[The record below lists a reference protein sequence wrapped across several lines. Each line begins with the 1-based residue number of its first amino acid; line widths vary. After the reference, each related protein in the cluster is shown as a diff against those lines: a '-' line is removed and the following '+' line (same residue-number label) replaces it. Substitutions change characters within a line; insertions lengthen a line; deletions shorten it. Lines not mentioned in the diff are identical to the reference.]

1 MAKGDFCALCG
12 EWFVK
17 EGKNY
22 NQKYCSSQCVR
33 KAKNEA
39 ANIWKRRQSMREKVS
54 VTQPKMT
61 IQAVMEI
68 ADNLSTQYG
77 RVVSYGEVQSMLYA
91 GKIDKRGCVV
101 K

>member
-1 MAKGDFCALCG
+1 MGMLANCKVCG
-12 EWFVK
+12 VEFEACHK
-17 EGKNY
+17 HHY
-22 NQKYCSSQCVR
+22 YCSSQCGR

-39 ANIWKRRQSMREKVS
+39 ANIRNRRLRMREKVS

-61 IQAVMEI
+61 IQAVMDI
-68 ADNLSTQYG
+68 ADNLSKQYG

>member
-1 MAKGDFCALCG
+1 MGMLANCKVCG
-12 EWFVK
+12 AEFEACHK
-17 EGKNY
+17 HHY
-22 NQKYCSSQCVR
+22 YCSSQCGR

-39 ANIWKRRQSMREKVS
+39 ANIRNRRLRMRDKVS

-68 ADNLSTQYG
+68 ADNLSKQYG
-77 RVVSYGEVQSMLYA
+77 RIVSYGEVQSMLYA